1 MVKIRK
7 LNKAFRKY
15 SEIVK
20 LLDGFGIKAS
30 SLDVDTYYN
39 WIQAYISMK
48 KITES
53 TSGPTLD
60 DVCKALKEL
69 CLKLECPY
77 GYDSTINRL
86 AIVISF

>member
-30 SLDVDTYYN
+30 ILDVDTYYN
-39 WIQAYISMK
+39 WIRASVSMNK
-48 KITES
+48 LIEDK
-53 TSGPTLD
+53 SGPTVN
-60 DVCKALKEL
+60 DVCGALREL

-77 GYDSTINRL
+77 GYDITMNRL
-86 AIVISF
+86 TIVISF